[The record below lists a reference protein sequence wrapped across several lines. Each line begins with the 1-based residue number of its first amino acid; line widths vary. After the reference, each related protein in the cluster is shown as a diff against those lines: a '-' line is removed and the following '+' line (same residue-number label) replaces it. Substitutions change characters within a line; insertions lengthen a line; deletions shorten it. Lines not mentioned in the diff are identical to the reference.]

1 MRPLL
6 LASAAERVL
15 FFHGQFDMLNLTTT
29 SHVVRLITSSA
40 ANIECHASWADYD
53 GSAVALGSSNTPNI
67 TTAATVTVV
76 PAPASGT
83 TRNVKALYI
92 TNVSASASTR
102 VACEIF
108 DGTTAAELIGF
119 VLLPGENMTFNE
131 EGRWNHRDAQGAEYP
146 PAGLGAYNGRTVSFM
161 KAGTAPDTAG
171 YWYGTFKDAGFPG
184 AWAPG
189 TPGLNGRITDGTA
202 AADYGCIP
210 IPNPASGGNYLTE
223 LQMAASLN
231 HAHFI
236 YDVLWVN
243 SGLSVT
249 TVSSVQAIASPTL
262 PARDANGTTDGEG
275 CVIGLYFSAASTL
288 AAVNALSQVTYTN
301 SKGVAG
307 RIATLVGIAGSQAP
321 ATPVIG
327 TTLWYNLAAGDT
339 GVRSVQGFNIGAT
352 SWLTGTINLFVARD
366 IATIGTTIP
375 NVAAQKIVGM
385 PGIRLYNNSCLHHAI
400 LASAATA
407 TFFAGEL
414 TIMEK

>member
-1 MRPLL
+1 
-6 LASAAERVL
+6 
-15 FFHGQFDMLNLTTT
+15 MLNLTTT
-29 SHVVRLITSSA
+29 SHVIRITTSSVA
-40 ANIECHASWADYD
+40 DVECHASWGDVN
-53 GSAVALGSSNTPNI
+53 GTTVTLGGLNTPNI

-76 PAPASGT
+76 PAPGVST
-83 TRNVKALYI
+83 VRNVKALYI

-119 VLLPGENMTFNE
+119 ILLPGENMTFNE
-131 EGRWNHRDAQGAEYP
+131 EGKWSHRDAQGAEYAP
-146 PAGLGAYNGRTVSFM
+146 SGLGAYNGRSISFM

-171 YWYGTFKDAGFPG
+171 YWYSTYKDAGFPG

-189 TPGLNGRITDGTA
+189 TPGVNGRVTDGTSA
-202 AADYGCIP
+202 TDAGCIP
-210 IPNPASGGNYLTE
+210 IPNPSLGGNYLTE
-223 LQMAASLN
+223 LQLASSLA
-231 HAHFI
+231 HANFF

-262 PARDANGTTDGEG
+262 PARDANGETNGEG

-301 SKGVAG
+301 SKGVG
-307 RIATLVGIAGSQAP
+307 SKLATLVGIQGSQAP

-327 TTLWYNLAAGDT
+327 TVLWYNLAAGDT
-339 GVRSVQGFNIGAT
+339 GVRSIQGFNIGAT
-352 SWLTGTINLFVARD
+352 SWLTGTINLFIARD
-366 IATIGTTIP
+366 IATIGTVVP
-375 NVAAQKIVGM
+375 NVAAQKIIGM
-385 PGIRLYNNSCLHHAI
+385 PGIRLYNNTCMHQAI

-414 TIMEK
+414 TVMEK

>member
-1 MRPLL
+1 MLL
-6 LASAAERVL
+6 L
-15 FFHGQFDMLNLTTT
+15 T
-29 SHVVRLITSSA
+29 SVSDIVRLITGA
-40 ANIECHASWADYD
+40 AASTIEVHTSYVD
-53 GSAVALGSSNTPNI
+53 VN
-67 TTAATVTVV
+67 
-76 PAPASGT
+76 GT
-83 TRNVKALYI
+83 TITPGRTNTRINTATTTTIVASPAASTQRNVKAIYC
-92 TNVSASASTR
+92 TNNSAGTSCTIG
-102 VACEIF
+102 VEHF
-108 DGTTAAELIGF
+108 DGTNSIELISF
-119 VLLPGENMTFNE
+119 VLLPGENLGYRE
-131 EGRWNHRDAQGAEYP
+131 DGSWVHRDAQGAEYP
-146 PAGLGAYNGRTVSFM
+146 PAGLGAYTGRSISFM
-161 KAGTAPDTAG
+161 KTGTAPDTAG

-189 TPGLNGRITDGTA
+189 TPGMNGRVTDGTT

-210 IPNPASGGNYLTE
+210 IPNPSVGSNYLTE
-223 LQMAASLN
+223 VQMAASLN
-231 HAHFI
+231 HSNFF

-243 SGLSVT
+243 SGISVT
-249 TVSSVQAIASPTL
+249 TVSSVQTIASPTL

-307 RIATLVGIAGSQAP
+307 RIATLLGVQGSQAP

-327 TTLWYNLAAGDT
+327 TVLWYNLQAGDT

-352 SWLTGTINLFVARD
+352 SWLTGTVNLFIARD

-375 NVAAQKIVGM
+375 NVAAQKIIGM
-385 PGIRLYNNSCLHHAI
+385 PGIRLYNGTCMHHAI

-414 TIMEK
+414 VVMEK